1 VTDPI
6 EMTHVVLVQVGEL
19 LRKLPPD
26 LMQELYEGTA
36 TLEVVP
42 KGGRPVKAVK
52 KQAAPLAVDVAQVR
66 TDLAKIDDRAAATR
80 YVLDLG
86 LTVPALRQ
94 LAKEL
99 GIAVASNA
107 RKDDVVAEIVQ
118 WTVGRRLST
127 SAIVG
132 HASRG

>member
-1 VTDPI
+1 MTDPI
-6 EMTHVVLVQVGEL
+6 EMTHAVLVQVGEL

-26 LMQELYEGTA
+26 VIRELYEGTA

-42 KGGRPVKAVK
+42 KRGRPVKAVK
-52 KQAAPLAVDVAQVR
+52 KAVAVAVDVAQVR

-80 YVLDLG
+80 YVQDLK
-86 LTVPALRQ
+86 LNVDPLKQ

-99 GIAVASNA
+99 GIAVASKA
-107 RKDDVVAEIVQ
+107 RKDEVIAEIVQ
-118 WTVGRRLST
+118 WTVGRRLTT

>member
-6 EMTHVVLVQVGEL
+6 EMSHAVLVQVGEL

-26 LMQELYEGTA
+26 LIQELYEGTA

-52 KQAAPLAVDVAQVR
+52 KPAPALAVDVAQVR

-80 YVLDLG
+80 YVIDLG
-86 LTVPALRQ
+86 LTVVALRQ

-99 GIAVASNA
+99 EIAVASNA
-107 RKDDVVAEIVQ
+107 RKDKVVAEIVQ
-118 WTVGRRLST
+118 WTVGRRLT
-127 SAIVG
+127 SNAILG